1 MKEVSFDLRIKIL
14 YTLASAAIFIGSCF
28 EFFKIAEGTGTW
40 FRGFALTWALIF
52 VVFLVVALVLFLTG
66 VFVIWRD
73 ALFLRFTGMLFNF
86 RKQIAAFRW
95 VLAVVVFIFPIYF
108 FQFTIWGVVFQGLFI
123 RLFIWLVSLFVV
135 SLLISEEEQLITWER
150 FLFASV
156 LMTAAFAVA
165 AALRYVT
172 SYPFALGWSEGN
184 RLWDYSIMFGR
195 ERYIYPLGQE
205 IPVALDRG
213 RQFVGGLL
221 FLIPGVTIQQL
232 RLWVGLTGIIP
243 YLLIG
248 AALFKSLWRE
258 KKLYVA
264 LVLWAYLFLIQGP
277 IHPPLVL
284 SAVLVVLAWRSP
296 IWVAVLI
303 VAAASCFAG
312 ISRYTWVLAPAMWI
326 LMLELSDAMHEH
338 GGKIT
343 KPAWVRLI
351 ALTAVGLIGGLIL
364 PELFD
369 PSDAALLR
377 VEEVMQE
384 SPILPVNIVDR
395 VTRQPLLWYRLFPNS
410 TYGPGILL
418 GLLMAVGPLAFLI
431 GYLAY
436 KKKWAAYP
444 LQYLVVFGCLIAF
457 FVVGIIVSTKIG
469 GGGDLHNMDMFLIG
483 MLLTLMIVWNQGGRE
498 WFENSQHETI
508 WVRLVI
514 VCALLLPALKPLQE
528 MRSYNFGDRTTW
540 LAALTNVQNE
550 RALDMYAPQAVVD
563 QSLETIQQETSTA
576 LKDGDVLFV
585 DQRQLLTF
593 GFITDI
599 PLVPEYDKKILIERS
614 FTKSRDYFS
623 IFYSELEAQRFSLI
637 IIQPLSTPQ
646 KGSSQ
651 QFGEENDL
659 WVKWV
664 ARPLLCYY
672 EIKQTLT
679 DVNVQLLVPKTETGD
694 CSSELP

>member
-1 MKEVSFDLRIKIL
+1 VKDVSLDLRIKIL
-14 YTLASAAIFIGSCF
+14 YTLASVAIFIGSCF
-28 EFFKIAEGTGTW
+28 ELFKIAEGTGTW

-52 VVFLVVALVLFLTG
+52 AVFLVVALVLFLVG
-66 VFVIWRD
+66 VVVVWRD
-73 ALFLRFTGMLFNF
+73 ALFLRFAEMLFNF
-86 RKQIAAFRW
+86 RKRIAAFRW
-95 VLAVVVFIFPIYF
+95 VLAIVAFIFPIYF

-150 FLFASV
+150 FLFSSV

-195 ERYIYPLGQE
+195 GRYIYPLDQE

-213 RQFVGGLL
+213 RQFVGGLP

-248 AALFKSLWRE
+248 AALFRSLRRE

-264 LVLWAYLFLIQGP
+264 LVLWTYLFLIQGP

-296 IWVAVLI
+296 IWVAVPI
-303 VAAASCFAG
+303 VAVASCFAG

-338 GGKIT
+338 GGKIA

-351 ALTAVGLIGGLIL
+351 ALTVVGLIGGLIL

-377 VEEVMQE
+377 VEEIVQE
-384 SPILPVNIVDR
+384 SPILPENIADR
-395 VTRQPLLWYRLFPNS
+395 VTRQPLLWYRLFPNR

-436 KKKWAAYP
+436 KKQWAAYP
-444 LQYLVVFGCLIAF
+444 LQYLAVFGCLIAF

-498 WFENSQHETI
+498 WFETSQHETV
-508 WVRLVI
+508 WVRLII

-528 MRSYNFGDRTTW
+528 MRSYNFGDRTAW

-550 RALDMYAPQAVVD
+550 RALDMYAPQEVVD
-563 QSLETIQQETSTA
+563 QSLATIQQEALTA
-576 LKDGDVLFV
+576 LKDGNVLFV

-599 PLVPEYDKKILIERS
+599 PLIPEYDKKVLIERS

-646 KGSSQ
+646 KGSSE

-679 DVNVQLLVPKTETGD
+679 SVNVQLLVPKVEVGD
-694 CSSELP
+694 CSRKLP

>member
-1 MKEVSFDLRIKIL
+1 MKGASVDLRIKIL
-14 YTLASAAIFIGSCF
+14 YTFTSAMILIGSCF

-52 VVFLVVALVLFLTG
+52 VAFLIFTLIVFLAGVAVV
-66 VFVIWRD
+66 WRD
-73 ALFLRFTGMLFNF
+73 ALFFRFTGVLFNI
-86 RKQIAAFRW
+86 RKRIAVFRW
-95 VLAVVVFIFPIYF
+95 ILAVGAFVFPVYF
-108 FQFTIWGVVFQGLFI
+108 FQFTIWGVVFQGIFI
-123 RLFIWLVSLFVV
+123 RLFIWLVSLLIV
-135 SLLISEEEQLITWER
+135 SFLISEGEQLIAWER

-165 AALRYVT
+165 AALRFVT

-195 ERYIYPLGQE
+195 ERYIYPLDQK

-213 RQFVGGLL
+213 RQFVGGLP
-221 FLIPGVTIQQL
+221 FLIPEVAIRQL

-248 AALFKSLWRE
+248 AALFRSLWGE

-296 IWVAVLI
+296 IWVAVPI
-303 VAAASCFAG
+303 VAAASCFAS
-312 ISRYTWVLAPAMWI
+312 ISRYTWLFAPAMWI
-326 LMLELSDAMHEH
+326 LMLELSDAVYKH

-343 KPAWVRLI
+343 KPYWIRLI

-369 PSDAALLR
+369 PSGVALLR
-377 VEEVMQE
+377 VEEVVQE
-384 SPILPVNIVDR
+384 SPILPENIVNR
-395 VTRQPLLWYRLFPNS
+395 VTRQPLLWYRLFPNP
-410 TYGPGILL
+410 TYEPGILL

-436 KKKWAAYP
+436 KKKWAVYP
-444 LQYLVVFGCLIAF
+444 LQYLAVFGCLIAF

-483 MLLTLMIVWNQGGRE
+483 MLLTFMIVWNQGGRE
-498 WFENSQHETI
+498 WFETSRHETV

-514 VCALLLPALKPLQE
+514 VGALLLPALKPLQE
-528 MRSYNFGDRTTW
+528 MRPYNFGDKTAW

-550 RALDMYAPQAVVD
+550 RALDMYAPQGVVD
-563 QSLETIQQETSTA
+563 QSLETIQYEASTA
-576 LKDGDVLFV
+576 LNDGDVLFV

-593 GFITDI
+593 GFITGI
-599 PLVPEYDKKILIERS
+599 PLIPEYDKKVLIERA
-614 FTKSRDYFS
+614 FTKNRDYFS

-637 IIQPLSTPQ
+637 IIQPLSTLQ
-646 KGSSQ
+646 KGSGE

-664 ARPLLCYY
+664 TRPLLCYY
-672 EIKQTLT
+672 EIKHTLT
-679 DVNVQLLVPKTETGD
+679 DVNVQLLVPKAEAGD
-694 CSSELP
+694 CSSEFP